1 MIFGILKPNLVMTDV
16 EKIFITVAHE
26 RQHEAYV
33 FVAKN
38 IDFENKKIVGQTLQG
53 NHVIEKTFD
62 FPHVVQNRLAVKQ
75 EDMQAYLNLAEM
87 VPFTSNRIGDKN
99 TVYKIMSTIDSLK
112 KYLIEVLPLTSLEIL
127 LDSLEKHKKI
137 ICKPASSNQGKGIVT
152 IEKNDNTFMIK
163 QMENQHNADMNGLIH
178 YYNENLTRGYTVS
191 PFLKSET
198 CLGQSTV
205 FRMHL
210 TRGAGGKWQK
220 IKFFPYVNLNKA
232 VDITNGMLGA
242 LITTREQ
249 LFLEQFY
256 PTSFKKINQELKVL
270 FTQFTQNFQKKFAW
284 RLDSIGLDLGITQEG
299 DIYIYEVNVGPG
311 VGFMAYPVACAQVEY
326 YEWLVENTKPPY
338 QHNFLPINLRRKL
351 AAVKEAS

>member
-16 EKIFITVAHE
+16 EKIFISVAHE

-38 IDFENKKIVGQTLQG
+38 IDFENKKILGKTLEA
-53 NHVIEKTFD
+53 NHVVEKMFD
-62 FPHVVQNRLAVKQ
+62 FPDVVQNRLAVKE
-75 EDMQAYLNLAEM
+75 EDMHAYLKLAEM
-87 VPFTSNRIGDKN
+87 VPFSSNRIGDKN
-99 TVYKIMSTIDSLK
+99 AVYKIMSTIESLK
-112 KYLIEVLPLTSLEIL
+112 KYLIEVIPLTNLGTLLE
-127 LDSLEKHKKI
+127 SLEKYKKI

-152 IEKNDNTFMIK
+152 IEKKDNTFVIK
-163 QMENQHNADMNGLIH
+163 QMENQHSYDMNALID
-178 YYNENLTRGYTVS
+178 YYNDNLTRGYTVS
-191 PFLKSET
+191 PFLQSET
-198 CLGQSTV
+198 CLGQTTV

-210 TRGAGGKWQK
+210 TRGAGGKWQQ

-256 PTSFKKINQELKVL
+256 PTSFEKINQELKVL
-270 FTQFTQNFQKKFAW
+270 FTEFTQNFQKKFAW

-299 DIYIYEVNVGPG
+299 EIYIYEVNVGPG

-326 YEWLVENTKPPY
+326 YEWLAQKAQPPY
-338 QHNFLPINLRRKL
+338 KHNFLPLNLRRKL
-351 AAVKEAS
+351 AAAKEAS

>member
-1 MIFGILKPNLVMTDV
+1 MIFGILKPNLVLTDV
-16 EKIFITVAHE
+16 EKIFISVAHE
-26 RQHEAYV
+26 RQHEAFV

-38 IDFENKKIVGQTLQG
+38 IDFENKKIVGKTLVG
-53 NHVIEKTFD
+53 NHVVEKTFD
-62 FPHVVQNRLAVKQ
+62 FPDVVQNRLAVKA
-75 EDMQAYLNLAEM
+75 EDMHAYLKLAEM
-87 VPFTSNRIGDKN
+87 IPFTSNRIGDKSA
-99 TVYKIMSTIDSLK
+99 VYKIMMTIESLQ
-112 KYLIEVLPLTSLEIL
+112 KYLIDVKTLNNLEIL
-127 LDSLEKHKKI
+127 LQSLEKYSKI
-137 ICKPASSNQGKGIVT
+137 ICKPASSNQGKGILT
-152 IEKNDNTFMIK
+152 IERKDKGFVVK
-163 QMENQHNADMNGLIH
+163 QMQEQHRLDMNGLINF
-178 YYNENLTRGYTVS
+178 YNQNLTRGYTVS

-210 TRGAGGKWQK
+210 TRGAGGKWQQ
-220 IKFFPYVNLNKA
+220 IKFFPYVNLNKE

-256 PTSFKKINQELKVL
+256 PNSVDKITQELKVL
-270 FTQFTQNFQKKFAW
+270 FTEFTQNFQKKFAW

-326 YEWLVENTKPPY
+326 YEWLAEKAQPPY
-338 QHNFLPINLRRKL
+338 KHNFLPLNLRRKL
-351 AAVKEAS
+351 LAEQAS